1 MLQWA
6 SLYINIL
13 CADFCKDFSSLP
25 FLHSIYTGNLDICPY
40 IYIWPKEISG
50 SHPLL
55 LLLSQPSYLIS
66 HQFLWV
72 YLIYM
77 SLLSFVLFCFV
88 FKWATFKIFIAFVT
102 VLLLYYVWVF
112 GLEDWGILAPHPGI
126 KPAPPTLKVSLNHW
140 TDREFPHLHLSNA
153 SPFSHPSCPCFCISP
168 IVIFIWITET
178 KIQLPI
184 LVALPITYLQS
195 TFPAYSHALF
205 ITTNLFKNFTNTKKS
220 SPKFPKPQF

>member
-1 MLQWA
+1 MA
-6 SLYINIL
+6 KGNIWKSS
-13 CADFCKDFSSLP
+13 FTPPPFSA
-25 FLHSIYTGNLDICPY
+25 
-40 IYIWPKEISG
+40 
-50 SHPLL
+50 
-55 LLLSQPSYLIS
+55 LLSNQSPVLMGLS
-66 HQFLWV
+66 HLYV
-72 YLIYM
+72 
-77 SLLSFVLFCFV
+77 SLSFFCLFFCFF

-112 GLEDWGILAPHPGI
+112 GLEDWGIWAPHPGI